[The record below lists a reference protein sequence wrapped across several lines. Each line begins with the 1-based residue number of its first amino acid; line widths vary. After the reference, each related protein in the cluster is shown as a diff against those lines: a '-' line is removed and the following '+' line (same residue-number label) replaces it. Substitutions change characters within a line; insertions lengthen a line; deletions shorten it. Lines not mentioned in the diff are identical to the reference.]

1 MEAADIIQ
9 KLYLVAQDLP
19 ADKFGA
25 AKKKIESK
33 YDEIERNLIE
43 EFAVAQTE
51 ESIDKMKNLAKILSQ
66 FKGYNQC
73 VDVYIEQSQAVSLLF
88 FILYFHA
95 YTVASYR
102 PAIIEERMFLKVFFL
117 YVDSTME

>member
-43 EFAVAQTE
+43 EFAMAQTE
-51 ESIDKMKNLAKILSQ
+51 ENIEKMKNLAKILSQ

-73 VDVYIEQSQAVSLLF
+73 VDVYIEQSQAVRWSYLISL
-88 FILYFHA
+88 ILC
-95 YTVASYR
+95 
-102 PAIIEERMFLKVFFL
+102 
-117 YVDSTME
+117 